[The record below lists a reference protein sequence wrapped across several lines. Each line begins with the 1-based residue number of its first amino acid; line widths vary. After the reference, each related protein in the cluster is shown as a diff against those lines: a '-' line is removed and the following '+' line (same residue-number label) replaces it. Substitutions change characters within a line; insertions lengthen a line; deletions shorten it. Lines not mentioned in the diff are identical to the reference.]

1 MSTNNYESKVYL
13 AFMEDGVMEIG
24 LGIWLLLIGLFI
36 TFNQIA
42 FLGVAI
48 IPTIFIVPLKKKFT
62 YPRIGFVKIKTNTK
76 LQTKRLSIILSVGL
90 IGILSSMFFILKP
103 GIMSIKSI
111 IFITGIVAIIM
122 LLTDAIIMKIKRN
135 YIYALVTAI
144 VFFIAGMKW
153 LEFKT
158 ILLILGG
165 AAIFDGITMLLKFIK
180 KYPIENIG

>member
-1 MSTNNYESKVYL
+1 MSTNNYESKIYL
-13 AFMEDGVMEIG
+13 TFMEDGVTEIG
-24 LGIWLLLIGLFI
+24 LGIWLLLIGLFVI
-36 TFNQIA
+36 FNQIA
-42 FLGVAI
+42 FLSIAI

-62 YPRIGFVKIKTNTK
+62 YPRIGFVKIKTK
-76 LQTKRLSIILSVGL
+76 
-90 IGILSSMFFILKP
+90 
-103 GIMSIKSI
+103 SIKSI